1 MLRSLLVVSRDES
14 LLNSRLLV
22 LGLRGFP
29 AVGTTSIDE
38 ALKTA
43 KSTNPAVVIICHTFS
58 LFEQS
63 RFVTNLRRVCP
74 TAVVMRLKIGEVA
87 PEHLIADCELC
98 FMPTDLSEEFL
109 ANAAAGLSICSGSDT
124 RAEANKLNNL
134 IEWPIPSS
142 DRARP

>member
-1 MLRSLLVVSRDES
+1 MLRSLLVVSGDDG

-29 AVGTTSIDE
+29 AFGTTSIDE

-58 LFEQS
+58 LFEQA
-63 RFVTNLRRVCP
+63 RFVTNLRRMCP
-74 TAVVMRLKIGEVA
+74 TAVVIRLKIGEVA

-98 FMPTDLSEEFL
+98 FVPTDLSEDIF
-109 ANAAAGLSICSGSDT
+109 ANASAGLSICSDSETGV
-124 RAEANKLNNL
+124 EANKLNNL
-134 IEWPIPSS
+134 IEWPAPSS